1 MSVQTLPEELA
12 RARANHERELRE
24 CRATC
29 QQQIEEKDG
38 ELARA
43 RANHQVE
50 LNDYHTK
57 LQNKCDEL
65 NSKES
70 EMEQVIADCR
80 AQVQTHESAIE
91 QLRKEN
97 RELRQKQ
104 EPHQVQVSAY
114 SRKRGGGARG

>member
-1 MSVQTLPEELA
+1 MYQYVQRL
-12 RARANHERELRE
+12 
-24 CRATC
+24 
-29 QQQIEEKDG
+29 QQQIRDRNG

-43 RANHQVE
+43 RANQRENQEQLREKEE
-50 LNDYHTK
+50 LIQQMRK
-57 LQNKCDEL
+57 KL

-80 AQVQTHESAIE
+80 AQVQIHESAIE

-104 EPHQVQVSAY
+104 GPQKLELVSAVFT
-114 SRKRGGGARG
+114 GGSHIH